1 LSLPPGLRVCSTAA
15 VKVALTL
22 VALILFAAPAFAKSN
37 GLQPETFT
45 LGNGLFVVVIPDHRA
60 PVVTQMV
67 WYRAGQADE
76 PPGVSGIAHF
86 LEHLMFRGTPKMP
99 DGQFSQ
105 TIAKN
110 GGQENAFTTRDY
122 TGYYQQVALDRLP
135 LVLELE
141 ADRMRNLALTDKVVE
156 TERKVIIEERRM
168 RTDNEPSSL
177 LSEQMMATLHYS
189 HPYGIPTIGWLAD
202 MQRLSRGDAEA
213 FYKRFYAPNN
223 AILVLAGDVTAAS
236 VRPLVEK
243 FYGPLKAEP
252 AITRAR
258 PLHPPMIAARRIT
271 LKDERAALPMI
282 SRYYLVP
289 SYTTAKPGEAEALQL
304 AGDILGGGET
314 SRLYRTLVIEKG
326 LATAAGAWYGGN
338 ALNDCE
344 FGVYARPREG
354 VSPEAV
360 EAALDEV
367 LAAFLKDG
375 PQADEIRRSKAG
387 LLAAAVYVRDN
398 QQSMAQ
404 MFGEG
409 LTTGQTIRDIVEW
422 PDRVAA
428 VKPQAIRD
436 FAAAYLVPE
445 RSVTGV
451 LVPLPGPKG
460 EKRVSPPVMSGGP
473 IH

>member
-1 LSLPPGLRVCSTAA
+1 MRIAIANRLGLCF
-15 VKVALTL
+15 ALALL
-22 VALILFAAPAFAKSN
+22 VISFAETAFAKSKN
-37 GLQPETFT
+37 GLEPETFS
-45 LGNGLFVVVIPDHRA
+45 LENGLFVVVIPDHRA

-67 WYRAGQADE
+67 WYRAGAADE
-76 PPGVSGIAHF
+76 PEGRSGIAHF
-86 LEHLMFRGTPKMP
+86 LEHLMFRGTAKVP

-105 TIAKN
+105 IVAKN

-122 TGYYQQVALDRLP
+122 TGYYQSVALDRLP

-168 RTDNEPSSL
+168 RTDNDPASL

-202 MQRLSRGDAEA
+202 MQRLSRGDAET

-223 AILVLAGDVTAAS
+223 AILVLAGDVTAAG

-252 AITRAR
+252 SIAR
-258 PLHPPMIAARRIT
+258 ERPIHPPMSAARRVI
-271 LKDERAALPMI
+271 LKDERAALPMV
-282 SRYYLVP
+282 SRYYLAP
-289 SYTTAKPGEAEALQL
+289 SYTTAKPGEAEALQIS
-304 AGDILGGGET
+304 ADILGGGET

-326 LATAAGAWYGGN
+326 IATSAGAWYSAN

-344 FGVYARPREG
+344 FGLYVRPRDG
-354 VSPEAV
+354 VSAEAA

-367 LAAFLKDG
+367 LAAYLKEG
-375 PQADEIRRSKAG
+375 PKPEEIKRSKAG
-387 LLAAAVYVRDN
+387 LLAAAIYVRDN

-409 LTTGQTIRDIVEW
+409 LATGQSVRDIVEW
-422 PDRVAA
+422 PDRIAA
-428 VKPQAIRD
+428 VKSEQIK
-436 FAAAYLVPE
+436 AAPLPYLVPA
-445 RSVTGV
+445 RSVTGI
-451 LVPLPGPKG
+451 LVPLPGAKG
-460 EKRVSPPVMSGGP
+460 EKRISAPVMSGGP